1 MKKLYGFYGDDGNVA
16 QAVRQIPWDNNR
28 LRLRL
33 GSAIPD
39 WPLFRREQS
48 VMVQTTTGG
57 FIRLADIGENQI
69 NGCNRHQ
76 LDGRAHR

>member
-1 MKKLYGFYGDDGNVA
+1 MLSGTLIRGCPGNGN
-16 QAVRQIPWDNNR
+16 ILDNNR

-33 GSAIPD
+33 GSAGQE

-57 FIRLADIGENQI
+57 FIRLADVGENQE
-69 NGCNRHQ
+69 NGWNLHIAVIRS
-76 LDGRAHR
+76 LVP